1 MHVLITLVGKG
12 YAPECMRISTHVY
25 NNNGRDYRIAISG
38 IAVGDK
44 QKILWTWKW
53 QSLALW
59 SGQVVEIGQTW
70 VYTGFLFCFP
80 WDNGLTRSYMARAIN
95 YVTTYVATYVPSCI
109 RK

>member
-44 QKILWTWKW
+44 QKNTLNLKMTIISTVIRPSSRDWTDVSIYRLFILFSMG
-53 QSLALW
+53 QW
-59 SGQVVEIGQTW
+59 S
-70 VYTGFLFCFP
+70 Y
-80 WDNGLTRSYMARAIN
+80 
-95 YVTTYVATYVPSCI
+95 
-109 RK
+109 